1 MSKTRSLSILGAT
14 GSIGD
19 SAFKLLDMH
28 PEGFRLESLTAMNRV
43 DKLAALARKYRP
55 KLAVIGNPQ
64 HYDALKDALAGTGV
78 EAACGEDMLVTAAA
92 RPADVVLC
100 AIVGAAGL
108 KPTLAAIRQGTRVA
122 LANKECLVCAGELML
137 EEVKKHGATLLPV
150 DSEHNAIFQVFD
162 FERPESVES
171 IILTASG
178 GPFRSFSLEEMAS
191 VTPKQALKHPNWD
204 MGAKITIDSATMMNK
219 GLELIE
225 AYYLFPVKEQQI
237 EIIIHPE
244 SIIHSMVRYHDGSV
258 LAQMGTPDMAIP
270 IAYALSWPDRI
281 ATPAP
286 KLDLNH
292 LSNLSFEPPD
302 RKRFK
307 SIELAQDAL
316 KEKGAAPIALN
327 AANEIAVHAFLNEH
341 IAFLDIAEIVER
353 TIDSVPQQRVLSIDD
368 VLAIDET
375 ARKHAQELINRHG

>member
-1 MSKTRSLSILGAT
+1 MPKTRRLSILGAT

-19 SAFKLLDMH
+19 SALKLLDMH
-28 PEGFRLESLTAMNRV
+28 PDRFQLEAVTAMNRV

-64 HYDALKDALAGTGV
+64 HYETLKEVLAGTGV
-78 EAACGEDMLVTAAA
+78 EAACGEDMLATAAA

-137 EEVKKHGATLLPV
+137 AEVKKHGATLLPV

-162 FERPESVES
+162 FDRPESVES

-178 GPFRSFSLEEMAS
+178 GPFRTFSLEEMAS

-237 EIIIHPE
+237 EIIVHPE

-286 KLDLNH
+286 KLDLNQ
-292 LSNLSFEPPD
+292 LSNLSFEPAD
-302 RKRFK
+302 TIRFK
-307 SIELAQDAL
+307 SIALAQIAL

-327 AANEIAVHAFLNEH
+327 GANEIAVQAFLNER
-341 IAFLDIAEIVER
+341 IAFLDIADIVER
-353 TIDSVPQQRVLSIDD
+353 TIDSVPQQRVISIDD
-368 VLAIDET
+368 VLAIDEA
-375 ARKHAQELINRHG
+375 ARKRAQELINRHG